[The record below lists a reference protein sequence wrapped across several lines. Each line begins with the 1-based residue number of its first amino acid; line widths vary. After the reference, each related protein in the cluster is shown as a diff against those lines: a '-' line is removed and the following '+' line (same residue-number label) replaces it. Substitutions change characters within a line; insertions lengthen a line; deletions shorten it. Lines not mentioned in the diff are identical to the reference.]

1 MAPDSDHFLTAKTD
15 ATDIVKG
22 FDLGAVD
29 YVGKPFNA
37 HELLPRVKTHLT
49 IDCLHRENER
59 LLLESQRSF
68 EDLRATQGV
77 QWRNQQGTRSPEARI
92 LFGGSRWAPHHQ
104 ALYPDAQ
111 QRQRTQGLLRGEP
124 IRTTT
129 EALAGSCQTCREFCP
144 YHWVE
149 NAKRDPASSMRQV

>member
-1 MAPDSDHFLTAKTD
+1 
-15 ATDIVKG
+15 
-22 FDLGAVD
+22 
-29 YVGKPFNA
+29 
-37 HELLPRVKTHLT
+37 
-49 IDCLHRENER
+49 IDCLYRENER

-111 QRQRTQGLLRGEP
+111 RRQRTQGLLRGEP

-149 NAKRDPASSMRQV
+149 NAKRDLASSMRQVDFNAGTVSLDPGTIKNKEGRVFSFTRELRQLLEAQRAKTDHLQR